1 MDYYQYILFLHE
13 MYIEV
18 KIKFLFHMYV
28 KYKYQCN
35 WKQSYQKKIVVGLL
49 LFLCLLYLSILE
61 NYRMPTN
68 YTEIA

>member
-35 WKQSYQKKIVVGLL
+35 WKQSYQKKNCSRLAIIFMLAVS
-49 LFLCLLYLSILE
+49 FD
-61 NYRMPTN
+61 P
-68 YTEIA
+68 

>member
-35 WKQSYQKKIVVGLL
+35 WKQSYPIIFMLAVS
-49 LFLCLLYLSILE
+49 FD
-61 NYRMPTN
+61 P
-68 YTEIA
+68 